1 MDKSPYAKVEVA
13 AGPRFKAAARDV
25 KGALEK
31 ALRFLAVRPPSLVSI
46 ALVSDKEMRRVNNE
60 TRGKD
65 EPTSVL
71 SFPETTPFPPEE
83 GYRALGEI
91 VLAPDAIAR
100 KEEDIIRLAVHGLLH
115 LLGYTHDGESDTMEM
130 ERLESEVFKEAV
142 ES

>member
-1 MDKSPYAKVEVA
+1 PL
-13 AGPRFKAAARDV
+13 P
-25 KGALEK
+25 
-31 ALRFLAVRPPSLVSI
+31 LVSV
-46 ALVSDKEMRRVNNE
+46 ALVSDKEMRRVSNE

-65 EPTSVL
+65 EPTTVL
-71 SFPETTPFPPEE
+71 SFPETTQFPPEE

-91 VLAPDAIAR
+91 VLAPETITR
-100 KEEDIIRLAVHGLLH
+100 KGEDIARLAVHGLLH

>member
-13 AGPRFKAAARDV
+13 AGPRFKAAARSV
-25 KGALEK
+25 TEALEK
-31 ALRFLAVRPPSLVSI
+31 ALCFLAVQPLPLVSV

-65 EPTSVL
+65 EPTTVL
-71 SFPETTPFPPEE
+71 SFPETTQFPPEE

-91 VLAPDAIAR
+91 VLAPETITR
-100 KEEDIIRLAVHGLLH
+100 KGEDIARLAVHGLLH